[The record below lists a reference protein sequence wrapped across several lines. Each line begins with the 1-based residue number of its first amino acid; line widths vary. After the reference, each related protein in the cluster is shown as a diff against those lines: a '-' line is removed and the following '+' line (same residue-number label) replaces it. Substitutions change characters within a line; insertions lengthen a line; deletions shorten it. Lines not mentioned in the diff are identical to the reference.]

1 MGVKVDRNTLLPM
14 TSLSLSDFKKYQ
26 TNPKQTSDKPMYRYQ
41 AYGLGIH
48 SKLALPELVADSQA
62 AADVVVE
69 LRELNDSP
77 LDTNDTAHCFK
88 STEDGMYVF
97 WESVG
102 TFFIQQG
109 RTIAIDPDPEAD
121 ADRLRLFILG
131 AAIGV
136 ILHQRGY
143 FVLHA
148 SAVEINGKAA
158 VFIGHKGWGKST
170 MAATLH
176 SRGHRLIGDDVVAL
190 DLNDSTQA
198 VVLPAFP
205 QLKLWPDAVESL
217 GHNPDTL
224 PRLVPHLEKRD
235 RRIRQGFIDRT
246 VPLGHIFLLG
256 KGDAVEIQP
265 LEPQRIVTYLLQN
278 SYITRFGAELLQAG
292 EAAHFLRLVRLAKS
306 ISIERLLR
314 PSQLSLLPAIAQLVE
329 ERVSSEALKV

>member
-1 MGVKVDRNTLLPM
+1 
-14 TSLSLSDFKKYQ
+14 
-26 TNPKQTSDKPMYRYQ
+26 MYRYQ

-62 AADVVVE
+62 RADVIVE
-69 LRELNDSP
+69 FAQLNDSP
-77 LDTNDTAHCFK
+77 LNTDDTAHCFE
-88 STEDGMYVF
+88 STEEGMYVF
-97 WESVG
+97 WKSVG

-109 RTIAIDPDPEAD
+109 RTISIDPDPDAD

-148 SAVEINGKAA
+148 SAVEIDGKAA
-158 VFIGHKGWGKST
+158 VFIGNKGWGKST

-176 SRGHRLIGDDVVAL
+176 ARGHRLIGDDVVAL
-190 DLNDSTQA
+190 DLNDNTRP

-217 GHNPDTL
+217 GGDPENL

-235 RRIRQGFIDRT
+235 RRVREGFIDRT

-256 KGDAVEIQP
+256 KGETVEIRP

-278 SYITRFGAELLQAG
+278 SYVTRFGSELLQAG
-292 EAAHFLRLVRLAKS
+292 EAAHFLRLVRLARS

-314 PSQLSLLPAIAQLVE
+314 PSQLFLLPTVARLVE
-329 ERVSSEALKV
+329 ERIAGEALKV